1 MTSGPGVQ
9 EGRKEAGC
17 RPGKKAT
24 EGVAEDRSGQWKETK
39 NRQAWV
45 SMPPQAAPEHQWTD
59 FQDRCRRALPLAG
72 LPWLFR
78 GSWAFIQKSV

>member
-1 MTSGPGVQ
+1 MQAGEKGNRGCGRGQARAV
-9 EGRKEAGC
+9 EG
-17 RPGKKAT
+17 
-24 EGVAEDRSGQWKETK
+24 DK
-39 NRQAWV
+39 NRQARV
-45 SMPPQAAPEHQWTD
+45 SMPPQATPEHQWTD